1 MSRRGPGLLAA
12 ALITGCLAHSEV
24 LAAEPYEQRSAGA
37 RALYTSVAVAANILP
52 VLSAVY
58 APQCLP
64 GYIAC
69 KLGFAGMSLLA
80 AGDQLL
86 LSGGSDPEQ
95 ARAIVNRGFSGDWVL
110 TGKHI
115 AGDATPQPL
124 PEAPPPKQTD
134 GGGAWEPPPR

>member
-1 MSRRGPGLLAA
+1 MRTRGPGFVAV
-12 ALITGCLAHSEV
+12 ALMAGCLTQSGDVVAGS
-24 LAAEPYEQRSAGA
+24 YEERSAGA
-37 RALYTSVAVAANILP
+37 RVFYTGVAVAANVLP

-64 GYIAC
+64 GYIVC
-69 KLGFAGMSLLA
+69 KLAFAGMSLVA

-110 TGKHI
+110 TGSHI
-115 AGDATPQPL
+115 AGDTAPEPL
-124 PEAPPPKQTD
+124 PEAPPPRQT